1 MDPYKD
7 LHGSVQE
14 IDTYTERVQA
24 PEVVLTGYKLIPLS
38 WILESIYTIQDE

>member
-7 LHGSVQE
+7 LHGYVQW
-14 IDTYTERVQA
+14 IDSYTEHVQA
-24 PEVVLTGYKLIPLS
+24 PGVVLTGYKLIPLS